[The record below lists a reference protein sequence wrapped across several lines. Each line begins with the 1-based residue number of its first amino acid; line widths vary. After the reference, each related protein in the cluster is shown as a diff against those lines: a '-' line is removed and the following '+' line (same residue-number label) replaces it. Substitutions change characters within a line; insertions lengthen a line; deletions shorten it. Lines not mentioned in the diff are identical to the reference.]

1 MSLPLGP
8 IGLSSSLAN
17 MNNLVIVDPK
27 HAHAGGE
34 MPAHFQMRKSNL
46 ILHCGSSEASREQI
60 AEVTTPAATA
70 SFQPVSHHEFLA
82 QVEASLGGS
91 NYGIVNETHALSR
104 NGQRYF
110 GLLQIANQPKPRL
123 EAGQWGQ
130 SGVIYE
136 AEADY
141 GFVVGLR
148 NSHDHAY
155 SASLAIG
162 ASVFVCDNLSF
173 HGEVQL
179 ARKHTRFIARDLP
192 GLAARAVGLLGS
204 RWSNQEER
212 FQAYKNHELGD
223 KDAHDLLI
231 RALDARAVTGQQIPH
246 VLREWRTPRHP
257 EFAAAGKTAW
267 RLFNS
272 VTEIA
277 KETGGIWNLPQRTN
291 ALHGLLDQ
299 ACGIINN

>member
-1 MSLPLGP
+1 M
-8 IGLSSSLAN
+8 
-17 MNNLVIVDPK
+17 
-27 HAHAGGE
+27 
-34 MPAHFQMRKSNL
+34 KSNL
-46 ILHCGSSEASREQI
+46 ILHCGASEASREQI
-60 AEVTTPAATA
+60 TEVTPPAATA
-70 SFQPVSHHEFLA
+70 SFQPVRHHEFLN
-82 QVEASLGGS
+82 QVESSLVGN
-91 NYGIVNETHALSR
+91 NYQIVSETHALSR
-104 NGQRYF
+104 NGNRYF
-110 GLLQIANQPKPRL
+110 GLLQITNQPKPRI

-130 SGVIYE
+130 SGVIYDIVKP
-136 AEADY
+136 DY

-179 ARKHTRFIARDLP
+179 ARKHTTFIARDLP

-204 RWSNQEER
+204 KWNSQEER
-212 FQAYKNHELGD
+212 FQAYKEHELGD
-223 KDAHDLLI
+223 KDTHDLLI
-231 RALDARAVTGQQIPH
+231 KFLDARAVTGQQIPH
-246 VLREWRTPRHP
+246 ILREWRTPRHP
-257 EFAAAGKTAW
+257 EFGAAKTAW
-267 RLFNS
+267 RLFNA

-277 KETGGIWNLPQRTN
+277 KEKGGIWNLPQRTG